1 MTETI
6 YMILMFKAGLLLG
19 IIFFAGLWFT
29 VNKAIS
35 AKMPAVWFF
44 TSLILRVGIVVAGF
58 YFISTGG
65 WQRLVISLAGFIVA
79 RILVTYFT
87 KSIDRKRAKLGGHHE
102 A

>member
-1 MTETI
+1 MSEYI
-6 YMILMFKAGLLLG
+6 YMVLAFKAGLILG

-35 AKMPAVWFF
+35 SKMPAVWFF
-44 TSLILRVGIVVAGF
+44 TSLILRVGIVLAGF

-65 WQRLVISLAGFIVA
+65 WQRLVISLAGFILA
-79 RILVTYFT
+79 RMLVSYFT
-87 KSIDRKRAKLGGHHE
+87 LSIDRKRAKLGGHHE